1 MTHKRAEKMRRL
13 KVATYL
19 ISYLCVS
26 RCDVLSFKDGQC
38 YLHRAQ
44 EAGFYT
50 DASMGHL
57 TQRVRSPIAA
67 LEKA

>member
-1 MTHKRAEKMRRL
+1 
-13 KVATYL
+13 
-19 ISYLCVS
+19 VS